1 MKLISNWLQVSCI
14 IGFFT
19 LVFLS
24 CKKEND
30 NPDTYYGQQVT
41 MGNGT
46 ARSYF
51 VAAKDGTPL
60 TLGVEIT
67 DNAFTNLPA
76 DPLNFA
82 ASTFQLSIDQRAK
95 DLTPYDR
102 LEMEWNVNGHEPPGI
117 YNLPHFDFH
126 FYQMTTA
133 EQKAIPPYEV
143 DSSKFNI
150 LPPAGFIPAGYI
162 RGPGG
167 VPQMGVHWV
176 DVTSAEFNGQPFTY
190 TMIYGSY
197 NGKVVFLEPMV
208 TLAYLKSGSSFEKE
222 IRQPLQVSPTNK
234 WYPTTYTVYKNASS
248 GNHYIELKNFVKK

>member
-1 MKLISNWLQVSCI
+1 MKRSLILSMIVLTICTY
-14 IGFFT
+14 FF
-19 LVFLS
+19 S
-24 CKKEND
+24 CKKENKD
-30 NPDTYYGQQVT
+30 PDTYYGPQVT
-41 MGNGT
+41 IGNGT

-51 VAAKDGTPL
+51 VVATDGTPL
-60 TLGVEIT
+60 SLGVEIT
-67 DNAFTNLPA
+67 DNAFTNLPT

-82 ASTFQLSIDQRAK
+82 ASTFQVSIDQRAK

-102 LEMEWNVNGHEPPGI
+102 LEVEWNVNGHEPPGI

-126 FYQMTTA
+126 FYEMTTA
-133 EQKAIPPYEV
+133 EQNAIPPYQV

-150 LPPAGFIPAGYI
+150 LPPAGYIPAGYV
-162 RGPGG
+162 RSPGG

-176 DVTSAEFNGQPFTY
+176 DVSSPEFNGQPFTY

-208 TLAYLKSGSSFEKE
+208 TMAYLKSSSTFEKE
-222 IRQPLQVSPTNK
+222 IRQPLQFSPANK

-248 GNHYIELKNFVKK
+248 GNHYVELKNFVKR

>member
-1 MKLISNWLQVSCI
+1 MKFISNWLQVSCI

-24 CKKEND
+24 CKKENN

-51 VAAKDGTPL
+51 IAAKDGTPMA
-60 TLGVEIT
+60 LGAEIT

-126 FYQMTTA
+126 FYQG
-133 EQKAIPPYEV
+133 KAGMVGDVLQYA
-143 DSSKFNI
+143 SSVLLKHYCGTFSGAFSGSGNMSI
-150 LPPAGFIPAGYI
+150 
-162 RGPGG
+162 GPGSSIE
-167 VPQMGVHWV
+167 HK
-176 DVTSAEFNGQPFTY
+176 ANFT
-190 TMIYGSY
+190 I
-197 NGKVVFLEPMV
+197 K
-208 TLAYLKSGSSFEKE
+208 A
-222 IRQPLQVSPTNK
+222 NK
-234 WYPTTYTVYKNASS
+234 D
-248 GNHYIELKNFVKK
+248 